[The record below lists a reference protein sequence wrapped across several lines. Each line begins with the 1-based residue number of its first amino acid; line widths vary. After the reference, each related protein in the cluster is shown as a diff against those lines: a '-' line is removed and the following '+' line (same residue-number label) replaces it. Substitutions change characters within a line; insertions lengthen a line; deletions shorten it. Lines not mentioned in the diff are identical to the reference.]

1 MQQHNLHAISDSSM
15 AIHTVAAVNIS
26 ARLFLA
32 QKSAAKLSLT
42 AKNLSV
48 IAARIGVDA
57 AGLKVLSGFYD
68 QFAQNAI
75 KVAGDINRLAQRIAR
90 NTMVRWRC
98 HLFSQKVAVVL
109 ANNSNEQVLLNK
121 SFQQAIAREQQLQQG
136 NLSQCRQLERLLA
149 ELLDYMMTMQ
159 VIAVNARIEA
169 CSLSGYQ
176 LQLTQLAEAIER
188 NSSGLLADIKHCQFR
203 LKELLLA

>member
-1 MQQHNLHAISDSSM
+1 MQQHNLHAISDSAM

-109 ANNSNEQVLLNK
+109 ANNSNEQGLLNK

-188 NSSGLLADIKHCQFR
+188 NSSGLLADITHCQFR

>member
-1 MQQHNLHAISDSSM
+1 MQQHNLHAISASAM
-15 AIHTVAAVNIS
+15 ALQTVAAVNIS

-98 HLFSQKVAVVL
+98 HLFSQKVAVLL
-109 ANNSNEQVLLNK
+109 ANNSNEQGLLNK

-188 NSSGLLADIKHCQFR
+188 NSSGLLADITHCQFR